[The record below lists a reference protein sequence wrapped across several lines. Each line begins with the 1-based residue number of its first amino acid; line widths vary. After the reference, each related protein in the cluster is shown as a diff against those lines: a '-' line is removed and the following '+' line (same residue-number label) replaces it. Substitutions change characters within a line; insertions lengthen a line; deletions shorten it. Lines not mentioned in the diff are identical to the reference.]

1 MGCVVFHGLFQP
13 LAEAMIAVQVTQT
26 IGDPGFG
33 FGTVGQGHD
42 FGCGQGV
49 GGIIEAAQASQCQR
63 RLGGG
68 Q

>member
-1 MGCVVFHGLFQP
+1 
-13 LAEAMIAVQVTQT
+13 MIAVQVTQT